1 MARFDP
7 FAPGGVIDKAVTAW
21 EGVLSKVAPAAPEP
35 EVKKAVKPVKP
46 VMFTG
51 DLPALELERWLAST
65 LPELAGNKMP
75 QMELATAY
83 TAAPTAAHGDRLAYP
98 EAAQPEYRTAQPD
111 YRTSYGDPLT
121 KAVAAR
127 QAAPS
132 GRQAWGWNDDPL
144 TQAIS
149 RRSAQPQ
156 SAPAAATAPAPAQ
169 ATQLSWSSSPT
180 ALEQA
185 IDKYAGDD
193 RDLALAMR
201 VGALLEGGSL
211 TGPWASGDQGQ
222 SHGPYQ
228 IYQGAHAGRI
238 SVQDSLDPDAATRY
252 MLADYRAGVNRVR
265 SEYPGLFQS
274 DPYKAAALAAFYAER
289 PAAMYPEQRIAYARS
304 VLQNRSQVP
313 ATGASLAFG
322 AAINE
327 ASRYLG
333 TPYVYGGSSP
343 QTGFD
348 CSGLV
353 QWSYRQAGIQLP
365 RTAQQQWES
374 TVRIPEQAAQAGDLV
389 FFHSTYN
396 AGTPIT
402 HVGIYLGNGQMLSAV
417 NDGVRIVSLNQPY
430 WQQHFA
436 GFGRVVRR

>member
-35 EVKKAVKPVKP
+35 EVKKAVKPAVP
-46 VMFTG
+46 AVFTG
-51 DLPALELERWLAST
+51 DLPALELERWMAST

-83 TAAPTAAHGDRLAYP
+83 TTPTAVHDGRLVYP
-98 EAAQPEYRTAQPD
+98 EAAQPEYQTTQPD
-111 YRTSYGDPLT
+111 YRTSSGDLLT
-121 KAVAAR
+121 KAIEAR

-132 GRQAWGWNDDPL
+132 GRQTWGWNDDPL

-156 SAPAAATAPAPAQ
+156 SAPAASAAPAQ
-169 ATQLSWSSSPT
+169 ATQLSWSGSPT

-193 RDLALAMR
+193 RDLALAMQ

-211 TGPWASGDQGQ
+211 TGPWSSGDQGQ

-238 SVQDSLDPDAATRY
+238 SVQDSLDPDAATRF

-265 SEYPGLFQS
+265 SEYPDLFRR

-289 PAAMYPEQRIAYARS
+289 PAAMYPEQRIAYART

-313 ATGASLAFG
+313 VSVASPVFG
-322 AAINE
+322 TAINE

-365 RTAQQQWES
+365 RTAQQQWDS
-374 TVRIPEQAAQAGDLV
+374 TVRIPAQAAQAGDLV

-417 NDGVRIVSLNQPY
+417 NDGVQIVSLNQPY